1 MGHIFP
7 RSDSTETV
15 FVPRLHTRSLS
26 HYSCHLHKA
35 DSMLSALFPFVQG
48 SQLPSGP
55 SSMIHL
61 AWADDRSDILLSAR
75 PSYRH
80 HRNLLDVLDL

>member
-1 MGHIFP
+1 
-7 RSDSTETV
+7 
-15 FVPRLHTRSLS
+15 
-26 HYSCHLHKA
+26 
-35 DSMLSALFPFVQG
+35 MLSALFPFNVQG